1 MFKMPKVQTTSRECV
16 SIFRDIGP
24 LPDRFK
30 ASRVVSL
37 LMSGYTKHR
46 KTPRDLGKRR
56 NRPLRP
62 QGNTAVDC
70 KGPRGNTARDR
81 NRAHKCDVIVGVAL
95 AAGHKQAVLGILHQR
110 LYRLQRR
117 EREGEGR
124 EGMTCAQCSL
134 RKIIKIVTIRCQIL
148 RLNANLDTF

>member
-95 AAGHKQAVLGILHQR
+95 AAGRKQAVITETQ
-110 LYRLQRR
+110 
-117 EREGEGR
+117 
-124 EGMTCAQCSL
+124 
-134 RKIIKIVTIRCQIL
+134 
-148 RLNANLDTF
+148 